1 MITKSN
7 FVSIIRKI
15 EEYEHFVD
23 KVSDYIN
30 LDKLDILFVPGEI
43 QDMFFK
49 SLFTEKQVD
58 LINEYLYD
66 YDNFLNEVEE
76 DISSPEELYDYLV
89 KNDEK
94 NNEL

>member
-15 EEYEHFVD
+15 EEYERFID

-43 QDMFFK
+43 QDTFFK

-58 LINEYLYD
+58 LINAYLYD
-66 YDNFLNEVEE
+66 CDDFLNQVKE
-76 DISSPEELYDYLV
+76 DIFTPEELYDYLM
-89 KNDEK
+89 
-94 NNEL
+94 NEAS

>member
-23 KVSDYIN
+23 EVSDYLN
-30 LDKLDILFVPGEI
+30 LEKFDTLFIPGEI

-58 LINEYLYD
+58 LINAYLYE
-66 YDNFLNEVEE
+66 YDKFLNEVEE
-76 DISSPEELYDYLV
+76 DISSPEELYDYLT
-89 KNDEK
+89 KSI
-94 NNEL
+94 NE

>member
-15 EEYEHFVD
+15 EEYEKFVD

-30 LDKLDILFVPGEI
+30 LDKLDILFIPGEI
-43 QDMFFK
+43 QDTFFK

-58 LINEYLYD
+58 LINAYLYD
-66 YDNFLNEVEE
+66 CDDFLNQVKE
-76 DISSPEELYDYLV
+76 DIFTPEELYDYLI
-89 KNDEK
+89 
-94 NNEL
+94 NEAS

>member
-23 KVSDYIN
+23 KVSNYIN
-30 LDKLDILFVPGEI
+30 LDKFDTLFVPGEI
-43 QDMFFK
+43 QDIFFK

-58 LINEYLYD
+58 LINAYLYE
-66 YDNFLNEVEE
+66 YDNFLNQVEE
-76 DISSPEELYDYLV
+76 DISSPEELYDYLM
-89 KNDEK
+89 
-94 NNEL
+94 NEAS

>member
-23 KVSDYIN
+23 KVSDYVN
-30 LDKLDILFVPGEI
+30 LEKFDGLFISGEI
-43 QDMFFK
+43 QDTFFK

-58 LINEYLYD
+58 LINAYLYE
-66 YDNFLNEVEE
+66 YDNDFLNQVEE
-76 DISSPEELYDYLV
+76 DISTPEELYDYLM
-89 KNDEK
+89 
-94 NNEL
+94 NNNL

>member
-15 EEYEHFVD
+15 EEYERFID

-43 QDMFFK
+43 QDTFFK

-58 LINEYLYD
+58 LINAYLYD
-66 YDNFLNEVEE
+66 CDDFLNQVKE
-76 DISSPEELYDYLV
+76 DIFTPEELYDYLI
-89 KNDEK
+89 
-94 NNEL
+94 NEAS